1 MIFMNWFDM
10 VKKNPA
16 RDTTAVRRTESE
28 SEVQESACSA
38 ESLRTA
44 CSCSIKFMI
53 ILISE
58 SHCGSAQCKN
68 AVLKLPE

>member
-10 VKKNPA
+10 VKKKNQHE
-16 RDTTAVRRTESE
+16 TVRRTESE